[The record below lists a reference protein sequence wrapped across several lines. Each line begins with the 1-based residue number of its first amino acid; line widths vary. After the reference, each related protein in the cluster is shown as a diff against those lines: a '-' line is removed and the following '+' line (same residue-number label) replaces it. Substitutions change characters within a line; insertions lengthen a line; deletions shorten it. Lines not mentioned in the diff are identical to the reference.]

1 MTRIL
6 FLPFI
11 STEVSLLPFCLFCLM
26 AAVSKKLFMHT
37 EKLLVFF
44 FLIDEISVLIDEIL
58 MVYVVEI
65 PFLSN

>member
-1 MTRIL
+1 M
-6 FLPFI
+6 
-11 STEVSLLPFCLFCLM
+11 
-26 AAVSKKLFMHT
+26 LFMHT
-37 EKLLVFF
+37 EMLLFF